1 MALENYIIGASN
13 AGAAGYHNAMAG
25 YDQRKR
31 EAEADRHNAFNR
43 QNVDRQYKDQRM
55 KEAFEQAAL
64 AYNEQDPSA
73 ALGLLNGV
81 SRELDVAEPIPEQIL
96 PALKTRNMQ
105 LMQSGDA
112 NYGLVPSTIVETLP
126 DGTTRE
132 VDVQFS
138 SAGGYRPIGAKVQP
152 NLVQGKLGDRIAWF
166 DRRTGQPVSEVAM
179 GVSPDQQPSL
189 KGEQQAAIERAKTE
203 AIPERSAAETAAAVD
218 KAKAE
223 RQAVAQSDLPKLADK
238 ANYAISVIDGLL
250 NHPGLTKIVGAASLL
265 PIVPG
270 TEQAGA
276 DAYMKQIEGQA
287 FLEAFEALKGGGQI
301 TQIEGEKA
309 TQAILRLSRKQS
321 LEDFKSSM
329 NELKD
334 IVTKAKQRAEKSAG
348 VSRESLSVGTVED
361 GYVYVGGD
369 PADEQS
375 WVKQR

>member
-25 YDQRKR
+25 MDQRR
-31 EAEADRHNAFNR
+31 RDAEVDRHNAFNR
-43 QNVDRQYKDQRM
+43 QDVDRKDKDTKMR
-55 KEAFEQAAL
+55 EAFEMAAL
-64 AYNEQDPSA
+64 MDNDNGLNYLDRVSDELGVQRPDRNQIGA
-73 ALGLLNGV
+73 ALETYRTRAGV
-81 SRELDVAEPIPEQIL
+81 SGASKSPVYVRRPDGSIGV
-96 PALKTRNMQ
+96 MQ
-105 LMQSGDA
+105 LTESGRPVFPDLGG
-112 NYGLVPSTIVETLP
+112 NEVLPGNLISVDRGGVKTLVNP
-126 DGTTRE
+126 
-132 VDVQFS
+132 
-138 SAGGYRPIGAKVQP
+138 
-152 NLVQGKLGDRIAWF
+152 
-166 DRRTGQPVSEVAM
+166 RTGQPAATFEV

-189 KGEQQAAIERAKTE
+189 KGEQQAAIEGAKTE
-203 AIPERSAAETAAAVD
+203 AIPERAAVETKAAVD
-218 KAKAE
+218 KARAE
-223 RQAVAQSDLPKLADK
+223 RQAAAQSDLPKLADK

-250 NHPGLTKIVGAASLL
+250 NHPGLTKVVGAASLL

-287 FLEAFEALKGGGQI
+287 FLEAFETLKGGGQI

-348 VSRESLSVGTVED
+348 VSRETLAVGTVED